1 MTVRISEVT
10 GRTPRTVQ
18 EAFGPYTSRHVY
30 DVSIKPRRWAGV
42 ASGALCLVVAAY
54 IGFLFYRGV

>member
-30 DVSIKPRRWAGV
+30 DVSIKPRRWVGV
-42 ASGALCLVVAAY
+42 ALCLVVAAY